1 VKSKEGVSEASFWGL
16 LKKVHRDDAGGVSIE
31 TVLIIAAIA
40 LPILI
45 FVIKV
50 GWPRIKA
57 LFVRGIEDLE
67 SGSQDAASGV

>member
-1 VKSKEGVSEASFWGL
+1 MPFWNV
-16 LKKVHRDDAGGVSIE
+16 LKRVHRDQKGAVSIE

-45 FVIKV
+45 FIIKF

-57 LFVRGIEDLE
+57 FWDQGMDSLE
-67 SGSQDAASGV
+67 QGATDAATGP

>member
-1 VKSKEGVSEASFWGL
+1 MSLRQIFKRL
-16 LKKVHRDDAGGVSIE
+16 HRDERGVVSLE

-45 FVIKV
+45 IIIKF

-57 LFVRGIEDLE
+57 YFDEGMNELE
-67 SGSQDAASGV
+67 RETDDAIQGN